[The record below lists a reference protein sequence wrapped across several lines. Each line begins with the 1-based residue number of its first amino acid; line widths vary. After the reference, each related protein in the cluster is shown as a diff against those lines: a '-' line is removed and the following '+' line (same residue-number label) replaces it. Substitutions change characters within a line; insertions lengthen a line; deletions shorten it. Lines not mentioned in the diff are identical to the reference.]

1 MFERIIEIIAFVI
14 MELRQNKN
22 IAEIDLDKL
31 STLGYSKSEISTA
44 FSWIVDRM
52 EFSDD
57 IVSPS
62 DNVTSPESF
71 RVLHEAEKHI
81 FTPEAWGV
89 MVEFHS
95 LGLLKNNQIENIIER
110 GMLSGIKSVGAS
122 QLKSFIATMLF
133 NLSTNNIPGSRVM
146 LKGNETI
153 H

>member
-44 FSWIVDRM
+44 FSWIVDRL
-52 EFSDD
+52 EFSEDSFVNENAASLD
-57 IVSPS
+57 
-62 DNVTSPESF
+62 SF
-71 RVLHEAEKHI
+71 RMLHEAEKHI
-81 FTPEAWGV
+81 FTPESWGV
-89 MVEFHS
+89 IVEFHT

-110 GMLSGIKSVGAS
+110 GMLSGVSSISPS

-133 NLSTNNIPGSRVM
+133 NLSTNDLPGSRIM